1 MKMKRLH
8 PYVFLS
14 LMLIGALC
22 GCSKKPDHLEEII
35 RYQVNTIRDHGMT
48 KMEYLPL
55 VKPYSIWDTRP
66 QQVPEVKWRG
76 ETVQSRYVPDIL
88 WGYVGTGALK
98 LPKEEIFPYPQD
110 FVRNAHRQAPI
121 YIMDAR
127 ADPKGIDH
135 LVSLVQQNTNTL
147 FVWQNWLKTNAFNRV
162 NDVFRQDDMYWRY
175 VIPEG
180 SPYPMSPQIEVLKGF
195 SFSFYDG
202 LVFNAC
208 ERAGIYCIVKREDHI
223 VLMKGGMTANSCGY
237 IWARSKPTDE
247 MLGHLFHL
255 CRVDPITSNLYYY
268 VSNGPK

>member
-1 MKMKRLH
+1 MKMKRVH
-8 PYVFLS
+8 PS
-14 LMLIGALC
+14 LLLLAILIGALC
-22 GCSKKPDHLEEII
+22 GCAKKPDHLEEII
-35 RYQVNTIRDHGMT
+35 RYQSDTIGARGMT

-66 QQVPEVKWRG
+66 QQIPEVKWRG
-76 ETVQSRYVPDIL
+76 ESVQSRYVPDIL
-88 WGYVGTGALK
+88 WGYVGTRALK
-98 LPKEEIFPYPQD
+98 LPKEEIIPYPQD
-110 FVRNAHRQAPI
+110 FVRNAHRQAAI

-135 LVSLVQQNTNTL
+135 LVSLVQQSTNTL
-147 FVWQNWLKTNAFNRV
+147 FVWQDWLRTNAFKRV
-162 NDVFRQDDMYWRY
+162 NDVFRQEDRYWRY

-180 SPYPMSPQIEVLKGF
+180 SPYPMSSQIEVLEDF
-195 SFSFYDG
+195 SFSFHDG

-208 ERAGIYCIVKREDHI
+208 ERVGIYCIVKREDHV

-237 IWARSKPTDE
+237 IWAKSKPTDQ

-268 VSNGPK
+268 VSNGPG